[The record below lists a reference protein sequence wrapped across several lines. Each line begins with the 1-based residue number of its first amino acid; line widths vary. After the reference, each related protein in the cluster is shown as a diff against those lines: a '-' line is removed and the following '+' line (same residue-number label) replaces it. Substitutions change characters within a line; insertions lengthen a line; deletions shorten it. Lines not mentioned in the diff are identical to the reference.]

1 MSSTV
6 RFLDTH
12 NQTKKVSSYSD
23 GTQTI
28 PIEFNSSG
36 TDPVAAPEKGIQTD
50 QRFLWNKTA
59 AQSLRIDAQLVDN
72 ILKEL
77 EAVEREWPL
86 FDAYEQRRHGG
97 EITKERLLLRLVKNE
112 QLPRVGGLGGVGL

>member
-1 MSSTV
+1 MATANRCTNRNAFTQKILLALLVQLSQMSSTV

-77 EAVEREWPL
+77 GAVEREWPL
-86 FDAYEQRRHGG
+86 F
-97 EITKERLLLRLVKNE
+97 
-112 QLPRVGGLGGVGL
+112 